1 MGYQVP
7 VVHIVGYPSTQAIK
21 SHAIMHHSLGDGK
34 FGSVYAVLCS
44 KGIDSLN

>member
-1 MGYQVP
+1 MGNQVP

-34 FGSVYAVLCS
+34 FGSVCGVLCS
-44 KGIDSLN
+44 KSLN